1 MKHWKVR
8 TKRIAAAAVCLACV
22 LAGILLAQLP
32 LPGTAGERLSEPKRG
47 TESLLDLGAP
57 HLASC
62 LYDFLT

>member
-32 LPGTAGERLSEPKRG
+32 LPGTAGNGCPNRSAARRAFWIW
-47 TESLLDLGAP
+47 AP
-57 HLASC
+57 R
-62 LYDFLT
+62 T